1 MFILSTL
8 PKLTLVQD
16 KVILSGSE
24 AEALHQ
30 QGFFGEWEGGRLTL
44 LDVEA
49 LFLVEREKISV
60 SDSTGKIMTFPE
72 LVEYFSKE
80 DPDFW
85 LRYLLYSDLRRR
97 GYVVKPGYGPKL
109 EFRVYR
115 RGAVVGKEPAKYL
128 VYGLVEG
135 KTISLSELR
144 AISNTAK
151 LSKKDLVLAVID
163 RQGEITY
170 YDATE
175 ITF

>member
-1 MFILSTL
+1 MFILSAL
-8 PKLTLVQD
+8 PKSTLIQD
-16 KVILSGSE
+16 KAVLSGSE
-24 AEALHQ
+24 AEAIHQ
-30 QGFFGEWEGGRLTL
+30 QGFFGEWEEGRLTL
-44 LDVEA
+44 LDVET
-49 LFLVEREKISV
+49 LFLVEREKISI

-72 LVEYFSKE
+72 LVEHFSKK

-109 EFRVYR
+109 QFRVYR
-115 RGAVVGKEPAKYL
+115 RGAAVGKEPAKYL
-128 VYGLVEG
+128 VCGLVEG

-144 AISNTAK
+144 TISNTAK

-170 YDATE
+170 YEATE
-175 ITF
+175 ISF

>member
-8 PKLTLVQD
+8 PKLILVQD
-16 KVILSGSE
+16 KAFITGPE
-24 AEALHQ
+24 ANELHQ
-30 QGFFGEWEGGRLTL
+30 QGSFGELEEGRLTL

-49 LFLVEREKISV
+49 LFLIEKDKALV
-60 SDSTGKIMTFPE
+60 SDSSGRVMTFPE
-72 LVEYFSKE
+72 LVEHFSKK

-97 GYVVKPGYGPKL
+97 GYIVKPGYGPKL

-115 RGAVVGKEPAKYL
+115 RGAVAGKEPAKYL
-128 VYGLVEG
+128 IYGLVEG

-144 AISNTAK
+144 AISNKAK

-163 RQGEITY
+163 RQGDITY
-170 YDATE
+170 YDTTE
-175 ITF
+175 IIF

>member
-1 MFILSTL
+1 MSTL
-8 PKLTLVQD
+8 PKLTLIQD

-85 LRYLLYSDLRRR
+85 
-97 GYVVKPGYGPKL
+97 
-109 EFRVYR
+109 
-115 RGAVVGKEPAKYL
+115 
-128 VYGLVEG
+128 
-135 KTISLSELR
+135 
-144 AISNTAK
+144 
-151 LSKKDLVLAVID
+151 
-163 RQGEITY
+163 
-170 YDATE
+170 
-175 ITF
+175 